1 MTLHHPVAPPRLP
14 TAERRPQALRRAGRI
29 AVPTLA
35 LLVAAASARYFTLDP
50 RTFLPPQRAVYL
62 AHLAP
67 LLLHIGGGVVA
78 LVVGLPQFL
87 PGLRARRP
95 SVHRWT
101 GRLYALAALAM
112 GVGGLLMA
120 PLAQYPPVAP
130 LAFAALAVATL
141 TTTALGV
148 ARARAGRIVE
158 HRRWMLRSYALMF
171 TAVTF
176 RLWVF
181 GLGLTGLP
189 AGLVYASGAWASWL
203 INLAVAERMLR
214 RPRQPKT
221 A

>member
-1 MTLHHPVAPPRLP
+1 MTLHHPAAPPIP
-14 TAERRPQALRRAGRI
+14 TAGRKRGALRRAGRI

-35 LLVAAASARYFTLDP
+35 LLVAAVSARYFTLDP
-50 RTFLPPQRAVYL
+50 DTFVPQQRTVYL

-67 LLLHIGGGVVA
+67 LLLHIGGGIVA

-95 SVHRWT
+95 AVHRWT

-112 GVGGLLMA
+112 GIGGLLIA
-120 PLAQYPPVAP
+120 PRALFPPFSP
-130 LAFAALAVATL
+130 LGFAALDLLTL

-148 ARARAGRIVE
+148 ARARAGRIAE

-171 TAVTF
+171 AAVTF
-176 RLWVF
+176 RLWLFVV
-181 GLGLTGLP
+181 GLTGLP
-189 AGLVYASGAWASWL
+189 FGVVYASGAWASWM

-214 RPRQPKT
+214 RRRT